1 MALPGVRDSECQQVE
16 AEDHKLLGPGDCISC
31 QAVSRLYS
39 WAAPNHGFLGSG
51 TVYSC
56 QECHN
61 LRSAPL
67 RRCTAHHGLCLCG
80 VSEKLPRLNLNSAQK
95 WWPTRDYDTA
105 AILRAWVAL
114 WNRVLWN
121 ILEPEHIG
129 PVKCMRQRAY
139 LGLCSSRTP
148 GHLALGR
155 AGDVWL
161 SWDWAF
167 REHSGIWAF

>member
-1 MALPGVRDSECQQVE
+1 MALPGGKDSECLKPE

-31 QAVSRLYS
+31 QAVSRLYP

-67 RRCTAHHGLCLCG
+67 QRCTAHHGLYFCG
-80 VSEKLPRLNLNSAQK
+80 VSEKLPRLNLSSAQK
-95 WWPTRDYDTA
+95 WWPTRDYDT
-105 AILRAWVAL
+105 IVIPRAWVAL
-114 WNRVLWN
+114 WNSVLWN
-121 ILEPEHIG
+121 ILEPEQHG
-129 PVKCMRQRAY
+129 PEKCMRRRAY

-148 GHLALGR
+148 GHLALER
-155 AGDVWL
+155 ARDVWL
-161 SWDWAF
+161 TWDWAF
-167 REHSGIWAF
+167 REHSGIWAV